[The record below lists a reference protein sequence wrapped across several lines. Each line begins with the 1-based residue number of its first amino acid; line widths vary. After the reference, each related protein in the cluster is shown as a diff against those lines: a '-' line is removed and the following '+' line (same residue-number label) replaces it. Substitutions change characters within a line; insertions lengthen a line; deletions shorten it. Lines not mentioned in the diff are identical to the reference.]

1 MGSGHAW
8 YFVGRSLSLFLTPS
22 MGSRLALLLLSD
34 FDILPFVMQPLVFVE
49 HSQISR
55 SVL

>member
-1 MGSGHAW
+1 MGSGHAL